1 MTYEELEILIKNDE
15 HRQLE
20 LKKTTGELKDG
31 MHSAC
36 AFLNTEG
43 GWLIFGVTPSSNPHN
58 KLIANVL
65 YSTSYI
71 ERWGSGVKRIT
82 DACAY
87 RNVET
92 PTWTT
97 DGYFVTVTFKRP
109 DYNANGIKDGII
121 NDTKDCIKDCIK
133 ELSDRQVDMLCMIAE
148 DCTITSQK
156 IAQKIAQKG
165 SVSQR
170 TIMYDLAD
178 LQAKGIIAREG
189 GRKNGRWVILKS
201 IP

>member
-1 MTYEELEILIKNDE
+1 M
-15 HRQLE
+15 
-20 LKKTTGELKDG
+20 
-31 MHSAC
+31 
-36 AFLNTEG
+36 
-43 GWLIFGVTPSSNPHN
+43 
-58 KLIANVL
+58 L

-109 DYNANGIKDGII
+109 DYNADGIKDG
-121 NDTKDCIKDCIK
+121 IKDCIK
-133 ELSDRQVDMLCMIAE
+133 ELSERQVDILSMIAE

-189 GRKNGRWVILKS
+189 GRKNGRWIILKS
-201 IP
+201 IQ